1 MVKVRPC
8 GKQWVSAWEC
18 WTELR
23 LTLASASVSALVFA
37 SVFQCLKLK
46 GFDLVLWRLFGS
58 HL

>member
-1 MVKVRPC
+1 
-8 GKQWVSAWEC
+8 
-18 WTELR
+18 LR
-23 LTLASASVSALVFA
+23 LTLASASMSALVFA